1 MCRTSMQ
8 LLKCAVAV
16 ARSDPPHLFS
26 APQGAKLCTVAP
38 EDGSA
43 AAGDPLMHGSEAF
56 DGSQQEGVAAP
67 ARPPARIP
75 LFSTFSLGSVV
86 AWRMLREACDADDG
100 SDAAGG
106 SPSLDAEAGS
116 VSYVKS

>member
-1 MCRTSMQ
+1 MQ

-26 APQGAKLCTVAP
+26 APQGAMLCTVAS

-43 AAGDPLMHGSEAF
+43 AAGDPLTHGSEAF
-56 DGSQQEGVAAP
+56 DGSHQEGVAAP
-67 ARPPARIP
+67 ARPPARMP

-106 SPSLDAEAGS
+106 SPSLDAEAGP
-116 VSYVKS
+116 

>member
-1 MCRTSMQ
+1 MQ

-26 APQGAKLCTVAP
+26 APQGAMLCAEAS

-67 ARPPARIP
+67 VRPPARIP

-106 SPSLDAEAGS
+106 SPSLDAEAGP
-116 VSYVKS
+116 

>member
-26 APQGAKLCTVAP
+26 APQGAMLCA
-38 EDGSA
+38 EASKDGSA
-43 AAGDPLMHGSEAF
+43 AAGDPLTAHGSEAF

-67 ARPPARIP
+67 ARPPARMP

-106 SPSLDAEAGS
+106 SPSLDAEAGP
-116 VSYVKS
+116 